1 MGDAEPAEGVPP
13 ADISDQILVER
24 AVDQDAEA
32 FGELV
37 RRHSPLMRA
46 YVSRIVGSLSAADDV
61 VQDAF
66 LVAWRQLPTLRD
78 GAAVRA
84 WLMRIASR
92 EALLHVK
99 RRPSEAPLEGFDV
112 VSLSVDTQPETRAIR
127 NAQLQALSIA
137 LNELPEAQRRCWL
150 LREVADLSYS
160 EIAEEMDLPVST
172 VRGNLA
178 RARTSITIRMEEW
191 R

>member
-1 MGDAEPAEGVPP
+1 MAGGGTWETASLGE
-13 ADISDQILVER
+13 ISDQILVER
-24 AVDQDAEA
+24 AVDQDADA

-66 LVAWRQLPTLRD
+66 LVAWKQLPSLRD
-78 GAAVRA
+78 GSAVRA

-92 EALLHVK
+92 EALLQVK
-99 RRPSEAPLEGFDV
+99 RRPSEAALEGFDV
-112 VSLSVDTQPETRAIR
+112 AVSADTQPESRAVR
-127 NAQLQALSIA
+127 NAQLHALSLA
-137 LNELPEAQRRCWL
+137 LDELPEGQRRCWL
-150 LREVADLSYS
+150 LREVADMSYH
-160 EIAEEMDLPVST
+160 EIAAELDLPVST

-178 RARTSITIRMEEW
+178 RARTSIMIRMEEW

>member
-1 MGDAEPAEGVPP
+1 MGGEEGEVAASLRDVP
-13 ADISDQILVER
+13 DQILVER
-24 AVDQDAEA
+24 AVDQDADA

-46 YVSRIVGSLSAADDV
+46 YVSRIVGSLSVADDI

-78 GAAVRA
+78 GSAVRA
-84 WLMRIASR
+84 WLMRVASR

-99 RRPSEAPLEGFDV
+99 RRPADVPLEGFDV
-112 VSLSVDTQPETRAIR
+112 ARSADTQPETRAIR
-127 NAQLQALSIA
+127 NAQLNALSEA
-137 LNELPEAQRRCWL
+137 LNALPENQRRTWL
-150 LREVADLSYS
+150 LREVADLSYQ
-160 EIAEEMDLPVST
+160 EIAEEMELPVST

-178 RARTSITIRMEEW
+178 RARTSIMIRMEEW